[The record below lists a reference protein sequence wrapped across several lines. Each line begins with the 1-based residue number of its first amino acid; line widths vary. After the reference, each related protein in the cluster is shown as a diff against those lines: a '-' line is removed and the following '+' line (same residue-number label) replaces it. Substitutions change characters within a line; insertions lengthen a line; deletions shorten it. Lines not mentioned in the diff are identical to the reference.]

1 MNNAR
6 LFIYLL
12 FAGCII
18 GCSKGDETRNAV
30 LVTYANI
37 AQAVYED
44 SSRAAFELQRA
55 VDVFLSTPDA
65 STHEAAKQAW
75 LRARIPY
82 GQSEVFRFGN
92 PNVDEWEGLVNSW
105 PLDEG
110 LIDYVAGGYEHEET
124 NSDATAN
131 IIAGPEPISIELL
144 RSYHQKD
151 GAEANVATG
160 YHAIEFLLWGQDF
173 NHQPSDHGLRP
184 YTDYVLGEG
193 CSNGNCE
200 RRRLYLQQVTE
211 LLVTDIEL
219 MAEDWAPG
227 RDNYRSRFLLRDPVD
242 ALRGMFFG
250 MGSLSLGEL
259 AGKRMNVALL
269 AGSQEDEQSCFSDN
283 THMDI
288 QANLQG
294 IRNVYLG
301 EYARLDGSVVS
312 GLGLTELVRAQSE
325 QVDQKLRAQL
335 DASAEKVA
343 AIVQAA
349 QAGLPFDQQILPQN
363 TEAQERIRAAIAAL
377 REQTETIESAAR
389 LSGVEKLTAQ
399 NSGRFE
405 RE

>member
-1 MNNAR
+1 MNHQNWNTR

-12 FAGCII
+12 FAGCVI
-18 GCSKGDETRNAV
+18 GCGSGDETRNAV
-30 LVTYANI
+30 LVTYTNI

-44 SSRAAFELQRA
+44 ASRSASELQRA
-55 VDVFLSTPDA
+55 VDDFLRTPDA
-65 STHEAAKQAW
+65 ANHEAAKQAW
-75 LRARIPY
+75 LRARVPY

-92 PNVDEWEGLVNSW
+92 PNVDEWEGRVNSW

-110 LIDYVAGGYEHEET
+110 LIDYVAGGYEHDET
-124 NSDATAN
+124 NPHAVAN
-131 IIAGPEPISIELL
+131 IIAGTEPISVELL
-144 RSYHQKD
+144 RAYHERD

-173 NHQPSDHGLRP
+173 NHQASDHGLRP
-184 YTDYVLGEG
+184 YTDYINGEG

-211 LLVTDIEL
+211 LLVTDLER

-227 RDNYRSRFLLRDPVD
+227 RENYRSQFLLRDPVD
-242 ALRGMFFG
+242 ALRSIFFG

-259 AGKRMNVALL
+259 AGERMNVALL
-269 AGSQEDEQSCFSDN
+269 AGSQEDEHSCFSDN

-288 QANLQG
+288 AANLQG
-294 IRNVYLG
+294 IRNIYFG
-301 EYARLDGSVVS
+301 EYTRIDGSIVS
-312 GLGLTELVRAQSE
+312 GPGLTELVRAQSE

-335 DASAEKVA
+335 AASAEKVA
-343 AIVQAA
+343 AIVQSA

-363 TEAQERIRAAIAAL
+363 TEAQERIRAAITAL

-389 LSGVEKLTAQ
+389 LSGVEKLTAR
-399 NSGRFE
+399 NSN
-405 RE
+405 